1 MRISGGVMSDVKL
14 EVTIYAGYRGAER
27 PSSFIFEGSTIA
39 VLEIVRTWVEEAHR
53 TRVQKRYF
61 IVKGSDQYLYTVYY
75 DVGSGEWFYQDRER
89 TKNDQL

>member
-1 MRISGGVMSDVKL
+1 MSEIKL

-27 PSSFIFEGSTIA
+27 PNSFLFEGSKVE
-39 VLEIVRTWVEEAHR
+39 VLEIIRTWVEEDHK

-61 IVKGSDQYLYTVYY
+61 IVKGSDQYLYTVYC

-89 TKNDQL
+89 TEGDLN

>member
-1 MRISGGVMSDVKL
+1 MISGGVMSDVKL

-27 PSSFIFEGSTIA
+27 PSSFIFEGSKVD
-39 VLEIVRTWVEEAHR
+39 VLGIVRTWVEEEHK

-61 IVKGSDQYLYTVYY
+61 IVSGSDQYLYTVYC

-89 TKNDQL
+89 TKGDQR